1 MQKIKLNILQKCIN
15 IINRN
20 NQFFT
25 IENETEIENN
35 SKKVIIEHLSKIL
48 SDIESTPLNQFE
60 KFRSYEKL
68 INEEKQNIEKYKEVI
83 IKTY

>member
-1 MQKIKLNILQKCIN
+1 MQKIKLNIFQKCIN

>member
-1 MQKIKLNILQKCIN
+1 MQNIKLNILQKCIN